1 MSDQGRN
8 ASGLESLAG
17 AISAK
22 VQILTII
29 LMSLVMGQLVFAG
42 IILFAMDG
50 WNQPSTGIWMSA
62 IAVVFSVQM
71 FAMANFVP
79 SFAAR
84 NGVKKAN
91 GDITQLPDVYVTK
104 TILGASFVEGAGLLN
119 LVAFMLEHNKWSLAP
134 VAAGIVFLVTMIPSV
149 ARITNWIDEVQ
160 SQGGNS

>member
-8 ASGLESLAG
+8 ASDLEAVAG

-22 VQILTII
+22 VQVLTII
-29 LMSLVMGQLVFAG
+29 LLALIMSQLVFAG
-42 IILFAMDG
+42 IILVALDG

-62 IAVVFSVQM
+62 IAVAFAVQM

-104 TILGASFVEGAGLLN
+104 TILGASFLEGSGLLN
-119 LVAFMLEHNKWSLAP
+119 LVAFMLEHNKWSWEIHVMQL
-134 VAAGIVFLVTMIPSV
+134 FTK
-149 ARITNWIDEVQ
+149 
-160 SQGGNS
+160 